1 MKKEQILIGKTLIEA
16 QEILRNCEY
25 RIVSINDRDLA
36 ITDDIDPNRYNL
48 YMENDIIVDLKIF

>member
-16 QEILRNCEY
+16 QEILRNYEY